1 MDEER
6 FEENTPQ
13 ATPPMTVAHARAR
26 ALEIYETDD
35 PRILRELSTR
45 IWETLHD
52 ADEAAWLLRLADAL
66 EYE

>member
-6 FEENTPQ
+6 FGEDTTKV
-13 ATPPMTVAHARAR
+13 TPPMPVAQARAR

-66 EYE
+66 ENE